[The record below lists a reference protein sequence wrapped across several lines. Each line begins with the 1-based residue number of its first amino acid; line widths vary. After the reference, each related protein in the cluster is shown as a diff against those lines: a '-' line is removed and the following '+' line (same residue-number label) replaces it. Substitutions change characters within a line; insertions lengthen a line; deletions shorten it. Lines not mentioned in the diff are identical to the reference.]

1 MTEQRIHLRDQQAV
15 VLRIV
20 TACAAALIQPVQ
32 NRRKLNVEDALH
44 VVQDLQRL
52 MLVPDNSP
60 VFFKPAVVT
69 DGYVVNLLD
78 IPELHLYDEYW
89 DAVVNTEMTVDGSLY
104 TASGPLNFMALD
116 LAGALLFNQDMMDDH
131 KTMPLKRSPRCA
143 PPPTERSTS
152 TTETSRPPP
161 ATCPSSQL
169 SDAGLIL
176 DALTYESWR
185 DVLPVY
191 YDITVSQKGLRNAES
206 IEMMQILRDS
216 RSIDFTRVFPIA
228 TDLGEALRTL
238 VSDGTGDVS
247 GAASVIESNK
257 SAVGAALHKVLDA
270 MKKNQ

>member
-1 MTEQRIHLRDQQAV
+1 MESTFG
-15 VLRIV
+15 
-20 TACAAALIQPVQ
+20 
-32 NRRKLNVEDALH
+32 
-44 VVQDLQRL
+44 
-52 MLVPDNSP
+52 LVPMPKLDESQENYRSL
-60 VFFKPAVVT
+60 VT
-69 DGYVVNLLD
+69 Y
-78 IPELHLYDEYW
+78 
-89 DAVVNTEMTVDGSLY
+89 
-104 TASGPLNFMALD
+104 
-116 LAGALLFNQDMMDDH
+116 
-131 KTMPLKRSPRCA
+131 
-143 PPPTERSTS
+143 
-152 TTETSRPPP
+152 TTEFLTIPK
-161 ATCPSSQL
+161 TQDKL

-257 SAVGAALHKVLDA
+257 SAVEAALQKVLEA

>member
-1 MTEQRIHLRDQQAV
+1 FG
-15 VLRIV
+15 
-20 TACAAALIQPVQ
+20 
-32 NRRKLNVEDALH
+32 
-44 VVQDLQRL
+44 
-52 MLVPDNSP
+52 LVPMPKLDESQESYRSL
-60 VFFKPAVVT
+60 VT
-69 DGYVVNLLD
+69 Y
-78 IPELHLYDEYW
+78 
-89 DAVVNTEMTVDGSLY
+89 
-104 TASGPLNFMALD
+104 
-116 LAGALLFNQDMMDDH
+116 
-131 KTMPLKRSPRCA
+131 
-143 PPPTERSTS
+143 
-152 TTETSRPPP
+152 TTEFLTIPK
-161 ATCPSSQL
+161 TQDKL

-257 SAVGAALHKVLDA
+257 SYVEAELQKVIDA